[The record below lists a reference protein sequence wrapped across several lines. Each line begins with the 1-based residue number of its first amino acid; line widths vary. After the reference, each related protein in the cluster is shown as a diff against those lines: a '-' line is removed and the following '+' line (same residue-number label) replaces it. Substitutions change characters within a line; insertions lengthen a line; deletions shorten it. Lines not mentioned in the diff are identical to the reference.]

1 MAPAVRRPETARSRS
16 AARRMRGVLIGLVL
30 FAVPA
35 TSAHA
40 SITVANTSDAGA
52 GSLRQAVVDASPGE
66 TVVLPAGIYTL
77 TSGELAVAKS
87 ITISG
92 HATADTTIR
101 AGGAF
106 RVLHT
111 SGAANTVALSGLTL
125 RDGHVVSSIA
135 EGGGVL
141 NQGAALTLSD
151 VVVTNNRADSDGVPG
166 GPGSIAYGGGILNDS
181 GALTLLHTQV
191 TGNTA
196 TASGGDGIPP
206 NGNGG
211 PGSIAEGGGL
221 MSSAALTILDT
232 TFSGNAATATG
243 GNGAGTGNGGPGSIV
258 YAGGVL
264 IAPGTLTASVTA
276 SSITGNVGDAS
287 GGAHGPAGGTAGAG
301 GVVQGG
307 GVKATVSS
315 SVFTFGNVTVAAN
328 IARSSPTGTV
338 QGGGVFAAA
347 SGSGKIHLTNATLSA
362 NSASGPAGA
371 TGGNLQP
378 SGSVELRDTILA
390 AGMAM
395 AGAQNCSATTTSLG
409 HNLEDTTPSQCGLV
423 AIGDRVGA
431 DPLLA
436 PLQANGGPTSTMALL
451 GASPAIDAGDTS
463 CLGSDQRGVA
473 RPQGAA
479 CDIGAYEL
487 ASGAAMT
494 GVASAVTTVSAN
506 VGGTATNP
514 DAMGATASFQYG
526 PTMAYGLATAIQP
539 VAPAAGARPLA
550 ASLVALA
557 PATTYHFRLVMT
569 NAAGTAVGA
578 DQTFVT
584 SANPAASL
592 PLLSRPM
599 VSIALPVLS
608 GLSLSPTSFRA
619 KASAKAVTKHA
630 GTRVKYKLTRI
641 ARVRF
646 TVERSTKGRRVHGTC
661 AAAKRSNVGKPAC
674 VRYVTVAGSLTRAST
689 AGANSFRF
697 AGRLGGRALRLG
709 RYRLRAVAT
718 DLGSRRSVPKLVRFR
733 IAKR

>member
-1 MAPAVRRPETARSRS
+1 MAPAVRRPETPSSRS
-16 AARRMRGVLIGLVL
+16 ASCRMRGALIGLVL

-35 TSAHA
+35 ASAHA

-87 ITISG
+87 VTISG
-92 HATADTTIR
+92 HAMADTTIR

-111 SGAANTVALSGLTL
+111 SGAANTVMVSGLTL

-151 VVVTNNRADSDGVPG
+151 VAVTNNRADSDGVPG

-243 GNGAGTGNGGPGSIV
+243 GNGAGTGNGGPGSIA

-264 IAPGTLTASVTA
+264 IAPGALMASVTA

-287 GGAHGPAGGTAGAG
+287 GGAPGPAGGTAGAG
-301 GVVQGG
+301 GVAQGG

-315 SVFTFGNVTVAAN
+315 SAVTFGNVTVTAN
-328 IARSSPTGTV
+328 IARSSSTGTV

-347 SGSGKIHLTNATLSA
+347 SGAGKIRLTNATLSA

-378 SGSVELRDTILA
+378 SASVELRDTILA
-390 AGMAM
+390 AGIAM

-423 AIGDRVGA
+423 ATGDHVGTN
-431 DPLLA
+431 PLLA

-463 CLGSDQRGVA
+463 CLGSDQRGVV

-487 ASGAAMT
+487 APGAATT
-494 GVASAVTTVSAN
+494 GAATAVTTVSAN
-506 VGGTATNP
+506 
-514 DAMGATASFQYG
+514 
-526 PTMAYGLATAIQP
+526 P
-539 VAPAAGARPLA
+539 VAP
-550 ASLVALA
+550 
-557 PATTYHFRLVMT
+557 
-569 NAAGTAVGA
+569 
-578 DQTFVT
+578 
-584 SANPAASL
+584 
-592 PLLSRPM
+592 RPM

-630 GTRVKYKLTRI
+630 GTRIRYMLTRT

-646 TVERSTKGRRVHGTC
+646 TVERSTTGRRVRGTC

-674 VRYVTVAGSLTRAST
+674 VRYVTVVGSLTRGST

-697 AGRLGGRALRLG
+697 TGRLGGRALRPG

-718 DLGSRRSVPKLVRFR
+718 DLGGRRSVPKLVRFR

>member
-1 MAPAVRRPETARSRS
+1 LTSCRT
-16 AARRMRGVLIGLVL
+16 RGALVGLVL
-30 FAVPA
+30 FAVPVA
-35 TSAHA
+35 SAHA

-52 GSLRQAVVDASPGE
+52 GSLRQAVIDAAPGE
-66 TVVLPAGIYTL
+66 TVVLPAGTYTL
-77 TSGELAVAKS
+77 TTGELVVAKS
-87 ITISG
+87 VTISG
-92 HATADTTIR
+92 HGMADTIVR

-111 SGAANTVALSGLTL
+111 SGASNTVAISGLTL

-135 EGGGVL
+135 QGGGVL

-151 VVVTNNRADSDGVPG
+151 VSVTNNRADSDGVPG

-181 GALTLLHTQV
+181 GALTLLRAQV

-221 MSSAALTILDT
+221 MSSAALTTVDT

-243 GNGAGTGNGGPGSIV
+243 GRGAGTGNGGPGSIV
-258 YAGGVL
+258 YGGGVL
-264 IAPGTLTASVTA
+264 IAPGALTAGVTA

-287 GGAHGPAGGTAGAG
+287 GGAHGPAGGTAGPG
-301 GVVQGG
+301 GTAQGG
-307 GVKATVSS
+307 GIKATVSS
-315 SVFTFGNVTVAAN
+315 SVLTVGNVTVAAN
-328 IARSSPTGTV
+328 IARSSATGTA

-347 SGSGKIHLTNATLSA
+347 SGSGKIRLANATLSA
-362 NSASGPAGA
+362 NRASGPAGA
-371 TGGNLQP
+371 SGGNLQP

-395 AGAQNCSATTTSLG
+395 AGAQNCSATTTSVG
-409 HNLEDTTPSQCGLV
+409 HNLEDTTPSQCGL
-423 AIGDRVGA
+423 AATGDRVGA

-451 GASPAIDAGDTS
+451 GASPAIDAGDAS
-463 CLGSDQRGVA
+463 CPGSDQRGVA

-487 ASGAAMT
+487 APGAATT
-494 GVASAVTTVSAN
+494 GAASAVTMVSAS
-506 VGGTATNP
+506 VGGTAANP
-514 DAMGATASFQYG
+514 DAAGATASFQYG
-526 PTMAYGLATAIQP
+526 PTTAYGFATATQP
-539 VAPAAGARPLA
+539 VAATAAAAPFAASIVELA
-550 ASLVALA
+550 A
-557 PATTYHFRLVMT
+557 ATTYHFRLVMT
-569 NAAGTAVGA
+569 NAAGTAVGT

-584 SANPAASL
+584 SANLTASPL
-592 PLLSRPM
+592 PLSP
-599 VSIALPVLS
+599 VGVALPVLS

-619 KASAKAVTKHA
+619 SASAKTITKHA
-630 GTRVKYKLTRI
+630 GTTVKYKLTRI

-661 AAAKRSNVGKPAC
+661 AAAKRSNAGKPAC
-674 VRYVTVAGSLTRAST
+674 VRYVTVAGSLTRASRD
-689 AGANSFRF
+689 GANSFRF
-697 AGRLGGRALRLG
+697 AGRLGGRALLPG
-709 RYRLRAVAT
+709 SYRLRAVAT
-718 DLGSRRSVPKLVRFR
+718 DLGGRRSVSKLVRFR

>member
-1 MAPAVRRPETARSRS
+1 M
-16 AARRMRGVLIGLVL
+16 L
-30 FAVPA
+30 FAVPVA
-35 TSAHA
+35 SAHA

-52 GSLRQAVVDASPGE
+52 GSLRQAVVDAAPGE
-66 TVVLPAGIYTL
+66 TVVLPAGTYTL

-87 ITISG
+87 VTISG
-92 HATADTTIR
+92 HGTADTIVR

-111 SGAANTVALSGLTL
+111 SGASSAVVISGLTL

-135 EGGGVL
+135 QGGGVL

-151 VVVTNNRADSDGVPG
+151 VAVTNNRADSDGVPG
-166 GPGSIAYGGGILNDS
+166 GAGSIAYGGGILS
-181 GALTLLHTQV
+181 ETGALTLLRAQV

-221 MSSAALTILDT
+221 MSSGALTVLDA

-243 GNGAGTGNGGPGSIV
+243 GRGAGTGNGGPGSIA

-264 IAPGTLTASVTA
+264 IAPGALTASVTA

-301 GVVQGG
+301 GTAQGG
-307 GVKATVSS
+307 GVKATVSG
-315 SVFTFGNVTVAAN
+315 SVLTFGNVTVAAN
-328 IARSSPTGTV
+328 IARSSSTGTV

-347 SGSGKIHLTNATLSA
+347 SGSGKVRLTNATLSA
-362 NSASGPAGA
+362 NGASGPAGA

-390 AGMAM
+390 AGTAM
-395 AGAQNCSATTTSLG
+395 AGTQNCSAATTSLG
-409 HNLEDTTPSQCGLV
+409 HNLEDTAPSHCGL
-423 AIGDRVGA
+423 AATGDRVGA

-436 PLQANGGPTSTMALL
+436 PLQANGGLTSTMALL
-451 GASPAIDAGDTS
+451 GASPAIDAGDAS
-463 CLGSDQRGVA
+463 CRASDQRGVV

-487 ASGAAMT
+487 APGAATT
-494 GVASAVTTVSAN
+494 GAASAVTMVSAD
-506 VGGTATNP
+506 VSGTATNP
-514 DAMGATASFQYG
+514 DAAGATASFQYG
-526 PTMAYGLATAIQP
+526 STTAYGLATATQP
-539 VAPAAGARPLA
+539 VAPAAA
-550 ASLVALA
+550 AAPFAGRIVALA

-584 SANPAASL
+584 PAGPTAPSPPVL
-592 PLLSRPM
+592 
-599 VSIALPVLS
+599 VALPVLS

-619 KASAKAVTKHA
+619 SASAKTITKRA
-630 GTRVKYKLTRI
+630 GTTVKYKLTRA

-646 TVERSTKGRRVHGTC
+646 TVERATKGRRVHGTC
-661 AAAKRSNVGKPAC
+661 AAAKRSNAGKPAC

-689 AGANSFRF
+689 AGANRFRF
-697 AGRLGGRALRLG
+697 AGRLGGRALPAG
-709 RYRLRAVAT
+709 GYRLRAVAT
-718 DLGSRRSVPKLVRFR
+718 DLGGRRSVAKLVRFR